1 MPFSGYLAL
10 HGMNPTFLK
19 KYLIE
24 IHVLVP
30 KNYDQAVT
38 EFCNF
43 LDHEVKKQQIEFF
56 GFEVK
61 NK

>member
-1 MPFSGYLAL
+1 MPFSGYSAL
-10 HGMNPTFLK
+10 HGMNPNFLK

-30 KNYDQAVT
+30 KTFDQAVT

-43 LDHEVKKQQIEFF
+43 LDHEVKK
-56 GFEVK
+56 
-61 NK
+61 

>member
-1 MPFSGYLAL
+1 MPFSGYSAL
-10 HGMNPTFLK
+10 HGMNPNFLK

-24 IHVLVP
+24 IHVLVL
-30 KNYDQAVT
+30 KTYDQAVT
-38 EFCNF
+38 EFCNI